1 MLMVTEVGRELIVKM
16 GKAPNAI
23 AWVLFQLPVD
33 AGAIHCSDA
42 ATGLRKQ
49 TTARKNRKNGS
60 THPDDKY
67 PNDHF
72 VTRSKELFFCY
83 RIVTRRVGW
92 LFSAGFRASPSGS

>member
-23 AWVLFQLPVD
+23 AWVLFQLPLD
-33 AGAIHCSDA
+33 AGATHCSDA

-72 VTRSKELFFCY
+72 VTRSKGLFFCY
-83 RIVTRRVGW
+83 PFCYPPSRVAV
-92 LFSAGFRASPSGS
+92 F

>member
-1 MLMVTEVGRELIVKM
+1 MVTEVGRELIVKM

-72 VTRSKELFFCY
+72 VTRSKGLFFVT
-83 RIVTRRVGW
+83 RFVTRRVGW